1 MKIVLLKK
9 GRIYLSPHAEAVE
22 IQPSQLL
29 CQSNTE
35 NIKPGTETDWVMGEG
50 FFDGLLL

>member
-1 MKIVLLKK
+1 MKKILLKK

-35 NIKPGTETDWVMGEG
+35 KIKPGTETNWVMGEG